1 MEAALITDPTVVL
14 ASAIALA
21 AILLLGALE
30 KLRDLTRYS
39 AAVAAYGLLPPVLVN
54 VFARLFALLELAAG
68 VMLLLPGEL
77 RVAGAWLALVLLVL
91 VTTALALNLLRGHTD
106 IDCGCGGPA
115 HAQVGLSWWL
125 IGRNALLLACCVP
138 ALLPAG
144 TERVLQWIDAPA
156 LLGATLA
163 IIGLYFTINHL
174 IASHTQ
180 FVRPPASMAVD

>member
-1 MEAALITDPTVVL
+1 MEAALITDPTLVL

-30 KLRDLTRYS
+30 KLRELTRYS

-54 VFARLFALLELAAG
+54 AFARLFALLELAAG
-68 VMLLLPGEL
+68 LLLLPGEL
-77 RVAGAWLALVLLVL
+77 RVAGAWLALALLAL
-91 VTTALALNLLRGHTD
+91 ATTALALNLLRGHTD

-115 HAQVGLSWWL
+115 HARVGLSWWL

-144 TERVLQWIDAPA
+144 AARVLQWIDAPA

-180 FVRPPASMAVD
+180 FVRPPASMAAD

>member
-1 MEAALITDPTVVL
+1 MEHEMISDPTVVL

-21 AILLLGALE
+21 AILLLGALD

-39 AAVAAYGLLPPVLVN
+39 GQVAAYGLLPPALVN
-54 VFARLFALLELAAG
+54 GFARLFVLVELAAG
-68 VMLLLPGEL
+68 ALLLLPAAA
-77 RVAGAWLALVLLVL
+77 RVVGAWLALGLLTL
-91 VTTALALNLLRGHTD
+91 VTLALLLNLLRGHTD

-115 HAQVGLSWWL
+115 HARVGLSWWL

-138 ALLPAG
+138 ALLPGQSSRA
-144 TERVLQWIDAPA
+144 LQWIDAPA

-163 IIGLYFTINHL
+163 IIGLYFTANHL

-180 FVRPPASMAVD
+180 FVRPAT